1 MQKKIIALAIAG
13 LSSAAFAQSNV
24 TISGNLD
31 MGYYSASMQTAALM
45 DVKAA
50 AAANGSSTSTWRL
63 TGSEDLGGGMKA
75 GFQLENDLASGAD
88 SRSVYIAG
96 QSFLSLSGNW
106 GSLKAGNVNTAGLTA
121 AVTAQ
126 PFGTA
131 IGGGYSG
138 AFARLSR
145 GGVNGT
151 GPATATAGV
160 LAEGEVNPGGGVSG
174 ISGGRT
180 VRMNNSLM
188 YTTPSFSGFSATL
201 QYASKNAD
209 AAVVATANTTGFTGI
224 GLNYNNGPLNI
235 AYANEQFKTGAVAP
249 TATTIGIAVPLLANE
264 TVTHNL
270 LAANYTFGPATVYGG
285 WTSSK
290 GNAGLA
296 APTADSRSW
305 NIALKY
311 AVSGAL
317 SLMANIVRVDDK
329 LVGNADRNLNG
340 LGLDYAL
347 SKRTT
352 AYGRYE
358 QGDNDKSAVVG
369 NGTGGFSRYQIGMR
383 HSF

>member
-1 MQKKIIALAIAG
+1 MLLKLIALAIAG
-13 LSSAAFAQSNV
+13 LSSAAFAQTNV

-31 MGYYSASMQTAALM
+31 MGYYAQSMQTAGLADL
-45 DVKAA
+45 KAA

-63 TGSEDLGGGMKA
+63 TGEEALGGGMKA
-75 GFQLENDLASGAD
+75 GFQLENDLAAGAD
-88 SRSVYIAG
+88 TRSVYMAG

-106 GSLKAGNVNTAGLTA
+106 GSLKAGNVNTAGLTV

-145 GGVNGT
+145 AGVNGG
-151 GPATATAGV
+151 GPVTATAGV
-160 LAEGEVNPGGGVSG
+160 IAEGEVNPAGSLSG
-174 ISGGRT
+174 ISGTRT

-188 YTTPSFSGFSATL
+188 YATPSFSGFSATL
-201 QYASKNAD
+201 QYAAKNSDSTA
-209 AAVVATANTTGFTGI
+209 ATANTTGFTGL
-224 GLNYNNGPLNI
+224 GLNYNNGPINV
-235 AYANEQFKTGAVAP
+235 AYANEVFTTGSLAP
-249 TATTIGIAVPLLANE
+249 TATAAGIAVLLGANE
-264 TVTHNL
+264 KVTHNL

-290 GNAGLA
+290 GSAGGV
-296 APTADSRSW
+296 TSADSRSW
-305 NIALKY
+305 NLALKY

-317 SLMANIVRVDDK
+317 SLMANVVRVDDK
-329 LVGNADRNLNG
+329 MVGNSDRNLNG

-358 QGDNDKSAVVG
+358 SGDNDKSAVVG

>member
-31 MGYYSASMQTAALM
+31 MGYYSQSMQTATIM
-45 DVKAA
+45 DNKTA
-50 AAANGSSTSTWRL
+50 AAANGSSTSTWRI
-63 TGSEDLGGGMKA
+63 TGEESLGGGMKA
-75 GFQLENDLASGAD
+75 GFQLENDLAAGAD
-88 SRSVYIAG
+88 NRSGIMAG
-96 QSFLSLSGNW
+96 QSFLSLSGGW

-121 AVTAQ
+121 ATTAQ

-131 IGGGYSG
+131 IGGAYSG

-145 GGVNGT
+145 AGVNGGGAT
-151 GPATATAGV
+151 AAATPATAA
-160 LAEGEVNPGGGVSG
+160 LQAEGEVIPTSGASG
-174 ISGGRT
+174 ISGART

-188 YTTPSFSGFSATL
+188 YATPSLSGFSATL
-201 QYASKNAD
+201 QYAAKNGD
-209 AAVVATANTTGFTGI
+209 ANVNAAGNTAGYVGL
-224 GLNYNNGPLNI
+224 GLNYNNGPLNV
-235 AYANEQFKTGAVAP
+235 AYANEQFSAGGLAAP
-249 TATTIGIAVPLLANE
+249 TGGIILALGANE
-264 TVTHNL
+264 KVTHNL
-270 LAANYTFGPATVYGG
+270 LSANYTFGPATVYGG

-290 GNAGLA
+290 SNVA
-296 APTADSRSW
+296 ATADSRSW
-305 NIALKY
+305 NLALKY

-317 SLMANIVRVDDK
+317 SLMANVVKVDDK
-329 LVGNADRNLNG
+329 LIGNQDRNLNG

-358 QGDNDKSAVVG
+358 SGDNDKAAS
-369 NGTGGFSRYQIGMR
+369 GTGNFSRYQIGVR

>member
-1 MQKKIIALAIAG
+1 MQKKLIALAIAG
-13 LSSAAFAQSNV
+13 LSGAAFAQSNV

-31 MGYYSASMQTAALM
+31 MGYYAQSMQTSTIM
-45 DVKAA
+45 DTRTA
-50 AAANGSSTSTWRL
+50 AAANGSSTSTWRI
-63 TGSEDLGGGMKA
+63 TGEEALGGGMKA
-75 GFQLENDLASGAD
+75 GFQLENDLAAGAD
-88 SRSVYIAG
+88 NRSGIMAG
-96 QSFLSLSGNW
+96 QSFLSLSGGW

-121 AVTAQ
+121 GTTAQ

-138 AFARLSR
+138 AFGRLSR
-145 GGVNGT
+145 AGVNGA
-151 GPATATAGV
+151 GVAGATAAFVAT
-160 LAEGEVNPGGGVSG
+160 EGENPVASSTVG
-174 ISGGRT
+174 IAGART

-188 YTTPSFSGFSATL
+188 YATPSFSGFSATL
-201 QYASKNAD
+201 QLATKNTD
-209 AAVVATANTTGFTGI
+209 AAVAPAGQTAGYTGL
-224 GLNYNNGPLNI
+224 GLNYNNGPINV
-235 AYANEQFKTGAVAP
+235 AYANEVFTAGSVAP
-249 TATTIGIAVPLLANE
+249 TTAGISVALVANE
-264 TVTHNL
+264 KVTHNL
-270 LAANYTFGPATVYGG
+270 LAGNYTFGPATVYAG

-311 AVSGAL
+311 AVTGAL
-317 SLMANIVRVDDK
+317 SLMANVLKVDDK
-329 LVGNADRNLNG
+329 LVGNQDRNVNG

-358 QGDNDKSAVVG
+358 TGDNDKSAVVG

>member
-1 MQKKIIALAIAG
+1 MLLKIIALAIAG

-31 MGYYSASMQTAALM
+31 MGYYSQSMQTATIM
-45 DVKAA
+45 DTKAA
-50 AAANGSSTSTWRL
+50 AAANGSSTSTFRF
-63 TGSEDLGGGMKA
+63 TGSESLGGGMTA
-75 GFQLENDLASGAD
+75 GFQLENDLAAGA
-88 SRSVYIAG
+88 SSSSSVINAG
-96 QSFLSLSGNW
+96 SSFLSLSGNW

-121 AVTAQ
+121 GTTAQ

-145 GGVNGT
+145 AGINGT
-151 GPATATAGV
+151 SAAGATAGY
-160 LAEGEVNPGGGVSG
+160 LTEGENASTTAGAAG
-174 ISGGRT
+174 ISGTRT
-180 VRMNNSLM
+180 VRVNSSLR
-188 YTTPSFSGFSATL
+188 YDTPSFSGFGASF
-201 QYASKNAD
+201 QYAAKNSD
-209 AAVVATANTTGFTGI
+209 ANVVATANTGGFQSL
-224 GLNYNNGPLNI
+224 GLTYNNGPLNV
-235 AYANEQFKTGAVAP
+235 AYANEQMAVGAVVP
-249 TATTIGIAVPLLANE
+249 TGGGVPLGNVNE
-264 TVTHNL
+264 KVTHNL

-290 GNAGLA
+290 SSVA
-296 APTADSRSW
+296 ATADSRSW
-305 NIALKY
+305 NLALKY

-317 SLMANIVRVDDK
+317 SLMANVVKVDDK
-329 LVGNADRNLNG
+329 LTTNQDRSLTG

-358 QGDNDKSAVVG
+358 NGDNDKAAS
-369 NGTGGFSRYQIGMR
+369 GTGNFTRYQIGMR